1 MQNLPD
7 LVEEIAAG
15 FRKDAALLLAMACSY
30 PGDPCGNMGVH
41 AFILNRI
48 ADTIEDM
55 DWELDIAAFRE
66 ANKVTITYVKEE
78 NTQ

>member
-1 MQNLPD
+1 MSNLPD

-15 FRKDAALLLAMACSY
+15 FRKDAALLLNMACSY
-30 PGDPCGNMGVH
+30 PGDPCGNMSTH

-48 ADTIEDM
+48 ADTIEDL

-66 ANKVTITYVKEE
+66 RNKVTITYDEEE
-78 NTQ
+78 NT